1 MTAIVNP
8 LLTAGVSV
16 ANAVLVKIKPV
27 SKANLVIMMKFLV
40 KLPVQ

>member
-1 MTAIVNP
+1 MVMP
-8 LLTAGVSV
+8 LVTAGVSA
-16 ANAVLVKIKPV
+16 ANAVLIKIKPV